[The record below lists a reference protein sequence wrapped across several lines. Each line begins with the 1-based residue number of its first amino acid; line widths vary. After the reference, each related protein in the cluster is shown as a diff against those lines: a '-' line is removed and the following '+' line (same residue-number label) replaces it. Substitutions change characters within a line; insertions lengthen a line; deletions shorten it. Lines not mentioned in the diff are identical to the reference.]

1 VKTRSDVWKLHI
13 LKLATNIFFLPED
26 MTGAN
31 KRVEAITTMM
41 VILEAM
47 GNTFE

>member
-13 LKLATNIFFLPED
+13 LKLATDIFLPED

-31 KRVEAITTMM
+31 KRIEAITTMM